1 MTAGT
6 NWKLINLLNNHP
18 VSMNVCNSTLP
29 ARQSIP
35 WYIANTSCQALK
47 PKAYLNMNPVFC
59 FQYLTHQGK
68 TQPEITLTCST
79 TERFLTQLLTG
90 KFLKMSS
97 RKGVPTVWHYWINTY
112 WWILASSMKWFSEE
126 KLWLGCVKLFICFRV
141 ISPLFIAFFMIFI
154 LFQNKSKG
162 SKGSK

>member
-1 MTAGT
+1 MRAGT

-35 WYIANTSCQALK
+35 WYIANMSCQALK
-47 PKAYLNMNPVFC
+47 PQAYLNMNPVFC
-59 FQYLTHQGK
+59 FQYLIHQGK

-90 KFLKMSS
+90 KFLKMPSW
-97 RKGVPTVWHYWINTY
+97 KGVPKVWHYWINTY
-112 WWILASSMKWFSEE
+112 YSEYLPHPWSDSQ
-126 KLWLGCVKLFICFRV
+126 KKNYDWVALSCLFVFV
-141 ISPLFIAFFMIFI
+141 LFL
-154 LFQNKSKG
+154 LFL
-162 SKGSK
+162 